1 MGARDGMDI
10 KDKKHD
16 IILKQRRE
24 MSLCGVTDI
33 ESFDDTG
40 AVLRTTEGE
49 LTLEGEDIKIGTLDT
64 DKGIV
69 TVTGRIDGI
78 YYTNDRPDGKKGIIS
93 RFFK

>member
-1 MGARDGMDI
+1 MGSRDTFDA
-10 KDKKHD
+10 KDKMHE
-16 IILKQRRE
+16 IVLRQRRE

-33 ESFDDTG
+33 ESFDEMG
-40 AVLRTTEGE
+40 AILQTTSGE

-78 YYTNDRPDGKKGIIS
+78 YYTNDRGAEKKGIIS

>member
-1 MGARDGMDI
+1 MGAKDGFAM
-10 KDKKHD
+10 KDKMHD
-16 IILKQRRE
+16 IVLRQRRE
-24 MSLCGVTDI
+24 MSLSGVTDI
-33 ESFDDTG
+33 ESFDEMG
-40 AVLRTTEGE
+40 AVIQTTEGE

-78 YYTNDRPDGKKGIIS
+78 YYTNDRVTEKKGIIS

>member
-1 MGARDGMDI
+1 MGMKEGFET
-10 KDKKHD
+10 KDKKHE

-33 ESFDDTG
+33 ESFDEAG
-40 AVLRTTEGE
+40 AVLQTTEGE

-78 YYTNDRPDGKKGIIS
+78 FYTNDRTDAKKGIIS